1 MKKTLVTVLTIIAC
15 ALVGLIAAT
24 AITLALVKS
33 NFNQVID
40 TNKIQGIT
48 VYLDDKDNYYDAE
61 TNETVFNEIKNLY
74 NKGTKESV
82 LSALFQGAYS
92 KNAKAEVLTATTSTS
107 TLRKPATGTIV
118 LKFDFTEKQKLIVND
133 EVIED
138 SSKYGDDKSIYFNTV
153 YINIENNETLTKVRC
168 YIVSETNNSYS
179 YRQVMFPTHHTE
191 LYDYLND
198 LDFPG

>member
-74 NKGTKESV
+74 N
-82 LSALFQGAYS
+82 
-92 KNAKAEVLTATTSTS
+92 
-107 TLRKPATGTIV
+107 
-118 LKFDFTEKQKLIVND
+118 
-133 EVIED
+133 
-138 SSKYGDDKSIYFNTV
+138 
-153 YINIENNETLTKVRC
+153 
-168 YIVSETNNSYS
+168 
-179 YRQVMFPTHHTE
+179 
-191 LYDYLND
+191 
-198 LDFPG
+198 